1 MSRRAA
7 LRPAAREALRLRAWA
22 LPLLAGAPATLP
34 PAAGAQGWSVFLA
47 IERCALP
54 LRDALAAADLLDAAD
69 EAARAAL
76 DERAVNEA
84 MHVLA
89 LRREAAEVAAL
100 LRRHGWEA
108 VVLKGGAT
116 VLGGGRELDV
126 LDLDLLLP
134 PGQARALAAVLD
146 REGYERDEA
155 DLPPGAPNRHQLAGR
170 MRPGGMTVEVHED
183 LAPVG
188 HHPGAAEG
196 TLPLPV
202 AGLRRLRS
210 AVHLWHVLTHGTLH
224 HPERRGALRDLLV
237 AASAAAWCSPA
248 ELAEVAGWVAAHPR
262 AEVLGRMLAM
272 ARALAA
278 GGPVPDRFAREA
290 ATAYLLY
297 AFTTRHHPPTA
308 LLLALGRTAHSLAS
322 GAGEYGR
329 LWVGT
334 HVSAFSRGYAGERR
348 IDRVLPGV
356 AYAGRSLWRAAN
368 LAAAAVPGAWLAGT
382 ARSLARGR

>member
-1 MSRRAA
+1 MSRRA
-7 LRPAAREALRLRAWA
+7 LRHAAEGALRLRAWA
-22 LPLLAGAPATLP
+22 LPLLAGAPPTLP
-34 PAAGAQGWSVFLA
+34 PAAGAQAWEVFLA

-54 LRDALAAADLLDAAD
+54 LRDALAAADLLEQADAPAQS
-69 EAARAAL
+69 AL
-76 DERAVNEA
+76 DARAVNEA

-89 LRREAAEVAAL
+89 LRREAAEVAVL
-100 LRRHGWEA
+100 LRRHGWEG

-126 LDLDLLLP
+126 IDLDLLLP
-134 PGQARALAAVLD
+134 PDQARALAAVLD
-146 REGYERDEA
+146 QAGYERHEA

-170 MRPGGMTVEVHED
+170 MRPGGMMVEVHVD

-188 HHPGAAEG
+188 HNPDAGEG
-196 TLPLPV
+196 SLPLPV
-202 AGLRRLRS
+202 AGLRRLRP
-210 AVHLWHVLTHGTLH
+210 AAHLWHVLTHGTLH

-237 AASAAAWCSPA
+237 AASAAEWCAPP
-248 ELAEVAGWVAAHPR
+248 ELAEVERRVAAHAR
-262 AEVLGRMLAM
+262 AGVLGKMLEM

-278 GGPVPDRFAREA
+278 GAGVEDRFAREA

-297 AFTTRHHPPTA
+297 AFTARHHPPTA

-348 IDRVLPGV
+348 IDRVLPGLG
-356 AYAGRSLWRAAN
+356 YAGRTLWRAAN

-382 ARSLARGR
+382 ARALARGR